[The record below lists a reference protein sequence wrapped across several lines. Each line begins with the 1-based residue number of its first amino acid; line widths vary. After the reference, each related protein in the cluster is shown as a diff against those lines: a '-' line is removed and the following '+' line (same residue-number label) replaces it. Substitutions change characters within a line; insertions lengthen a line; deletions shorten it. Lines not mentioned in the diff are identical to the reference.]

1 MLDILLFCV
10 FGFSNSPDKLPDSNS
25 VRVPKIRTIFGVVGI
40 LKLLA
45 GNIVYLFFIWN
56 LIFVMIY
63 MPVSCPSETH
73 VPVFSFL
80 FYFL

>member
-10 FGFSNSPDKLPDSNS
+10 FGFSNSPEKLPDSNS

-45 GNIVYLFFIWN
+45 GNIAYLFFYLESYICN
-56 LIFVMIY
+56 DLY
-63 MPVSCPSETH
+63 AG
-73 VPVFSFL
+73 
-80 FYFL
+80 